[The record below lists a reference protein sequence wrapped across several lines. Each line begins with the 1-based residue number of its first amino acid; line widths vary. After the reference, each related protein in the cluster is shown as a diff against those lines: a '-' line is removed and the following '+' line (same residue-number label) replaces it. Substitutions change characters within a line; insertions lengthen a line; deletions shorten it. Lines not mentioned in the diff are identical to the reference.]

1 MLLFFATL
9 GAMVDLRTIF
19 ATLLGG
25 AMLPFIA
32 ILLTTQLVFTLLVG
46 HKLFKIPLW
55 AVLVAA
61 NANVGGP
68 ATAAA
73 MAAARGW
80 RQAFAPAVA
89 TGIFGYSIAT
99 LIGVAI
105 GIFLA

>member
-1 MLLFFATL
+1 
-9 GAMVDLRTIF
+9 
-19 ATLLGG
+19 
-25 AMLPFIA
+25 LPFIA
-32 ILLTTQLVFTLLVG
+32 ILLTTQLIFALFIG
-46 HKLFKIPLW
+46 HKLLKIPMW
-55 AVLVAA
+55 AVLIAA

-80 RQAFAPAVA
+80 HQAFAPAVA

-105 GIFLA
+105 GKFLA